1 MDGFIALEQTFK
13 GAKQCFVALR
23 VVHTARRK
31 DQGAAAL
38 RVGFDLLDELLDRWG
53 IPKSSN
59 DIRTGANR
67 CRHQLHA
74 MAVVLQPGC
83 CIWLG
88 EGTAAGEEVIGN
100 LRLGSLFDGEQ
111 AGCGPGKVLRIAG
124 NVEAD
129 GIAAEEAFDDL
140 FPPGQDAE
148 DITAGEGR
156 VVKEADL
163 DVGSKGSNEPG
174 R

>member
-13 GAKQCFVALR
+13 GAKQFFVALR

-53 IPKSSN
+53 IPEASN
-59 DIRTGANR
+59 DIGTGANR
-67 CRHQLHA
+67 CRDQLHA
-74 MAVVLQPGC
+74 MAVVLQPGRG
-83 CIWLG
+83 IRLG

-100 LRLGSLFDGEQ
+100 LRFGSLFDGEQ
-111 AGCGPGKVLRIAG
+111 AGCRPCKVLRIAG
-124 NVEAD
+124 NVKAD
-129 GIAAEEAFDDL
+129 GIAAEQAFDDL

-148 DITAGEGR
+148 DIAAGEGR

-163 DVGSKGSNEPG
+163 DVGPERSNKPG